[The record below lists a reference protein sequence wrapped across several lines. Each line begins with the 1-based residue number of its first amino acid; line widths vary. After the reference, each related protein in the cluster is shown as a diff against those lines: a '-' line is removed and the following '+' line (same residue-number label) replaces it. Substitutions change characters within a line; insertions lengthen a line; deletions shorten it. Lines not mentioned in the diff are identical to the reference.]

1 MTRDRAMRRV
11 AQRLCLLPY
20 CAGSYPQV
28 TGGWGDL
35 ASDLVAAVF
44 PHANSAE
51 NTESARFVGS
61 TGDEHEPA
69 GSFVTLLV
77 EDEVQVT
84 CVARFLADPDGP
96 ELGPESL
103 GGWDARTATA
113 PPASALSLTLSVA
126 GEARQIAFARSALS
140 SAPID
145 PQPMGGAG
153 G

>member
-1 MTRDRAMRRV
+1 MERDRAMRRV

-28 TGGWGDL
+28 TGGRGDL

-51 NTESARFVGS
+51 NTDSARFLES
-61 TGDEHEPA
+61 TGGEDEPA

-77 EDEVQVT
+77 EDEVQVR
-84 CVARFLADPDGP
+84 CVARFLAGPDGP
-96 ELGPESL
+96 ELGPEAVR
-103 GGWDARTATA
+103 GWDAATATA

-126 GEARQIAFARSALS
+126 GEARLVEFVRSALS
-140 SAPID
+140 SAPLHA
-145 PQPMGGAG
+145 QPMVGAG